1 MKVDL
6 SINTDG
12 APKRVVR
19 ELATS
24 EARMHALLEA
34 AVDGI
39 ISIDE
44 RGVVQ
49 TINPAA
55 EGLFGYA
62 AEEVIG
68 QNIKLLM
75 PSPYREGHDGFLARY
90 MATGE
95 KKIIGI
101 GREVVGLRKD
111 GTTFPMDLSVAEA
124 RLGDERIFLG
134 IIRDISERK
143 RTEERFRLVVE
154 STPNAIVMINVA
166 GNIVLANS
174 QAENYFGYRRE
185 ELIGQPV
192 EMLVPER
199 FRAKHPA
206 YRTDFFVAPS
216 ARPMGAGRDLYGRRK
231 DGTEFPVEIGLT
243 PLQTSEGL
251 LVLSAIVDI
260 TERKRAEAALCQSH
274 EELEKLVAELRAK
287 NEEVRTMT
295 QQLWQAAKLASVGE
309 LAASIAHELNN
320 PLATVRLRV
329 ESVLART
336 PTEDPRRRAL
346 EIVEQEA
353 KRMGELVANLLQ
365 FSRRGDG
372 HASTMDIRQEL
383 TKAVELIHHHL
394 RKRLITVVQEFAP
407 QTPTIYADRQK
418 LRQVFLN
425 VLTNAGDAMPE
436 GGTLTLR
443 TLPATQDNGKP
454 TVSIEFE
461 DTGVGIAAEN
471 LERIMEPFFT
481 TKEEGKGTGLGLAI
495 CRRVVQE
502 HHGTIQI
509 DSKAGRGTTVRIVLP
524 IKDGANVKRIRGP
537 GFVE

>member
-1 MKVDL
+1 MKADL
-6 SINTDG
+6 LTNTDG
-12 APKRVVR
+12 APKRVMNA
-19 ELATS
+19 LATS

-44 RGVVQ
+44 RGVMQ

-55 EGLFGYA
+55 ERLFGYA

-68 QNIKLLM
+68 QNIKVLM
-75 PSPYREGHDGFLARY
+75 PSPYREDHDGFLARY
-90 MATGE
+90 LATGE

-124 RLGDERIFLG
+124 RLGEERIFLG
-134 IIRDISERK
+134 IIRD
-143 RTEERFRLVVE
+143 V
-154 STPNAIVMINVA
+154 
-166 GNIVLANS
+166 
-174 QAENYFGYRRE
+174 
-185 ELIGQPV
+185 
-192 EMLVPER
+192 
-199 FRAKHPA
+199 
-206 YRTDFFVAPS
+206 
-216 ARPMGAGRDLYGRRK
+216 
-231 DGTEFPVEIGLT
+231 
-243 PLQTSEGL
+243 
-251 LVLSAIVDI
+251 
-260 TERKRAEAALCQSH
+260 TERKRAEAALRQSH

-336 PTEDPRRRAL
+336 PTDDPRRRAL
-346 EIVEQEA
+346 EIVEQET

-372 HASTMDIRQEL
+372 QISTVDIRQEL

-425 VLTNAGDAMPE
+425 LLTNAGDAMPE

-443 TLPATQDNGKP
+443 TAPATLAQRQADRA
-454 TVSIEFE
+454 IEFA
-461 DTGVGIAAEN
+461 DTGVGIPAEN

-509 DSKAGRGTTVRIVLP
+509 DSEAGKGTTVRIVLP
-524 IKDGANVKRIRGP
+524 VKNGTNVERLRGP

>member
-1 MKVDL
+1 MKADL
-6 SINTDG
+6 LTNTDG
-12 APKRVVR
+12 APKRVMNA
-19 ELATS
+19 LATS
-24 EARMHALLEA
+24 EARMHAFLEA

-44 RGVVQ
+44 RGVMQ

-55 EGLFGYA
+55 ERLFGYA

-68 QNIKLLM
+68 QNIKVLM
-75 PSPYREGHDGFLARY
+75 PSPYREDHDGFLARY
-90 MATGE
+90 LATGE

-124 RLGDERIFLG
+124 RLGEERIFLG
-134 IIRDISERK
+134 IIRD
-143 RTEERFRLVVE
+143 V
-154 STPNAIVMINVA
+154 
-166 GNIVLANS
+166 
-174 QAENYFGYRRE
+174 
-185 ELIGQPV
+185 
-192 EMLVPER
+192 
-199 FRAKHPA
+199 
-206 YRTDFFVAPS
+206 
-216 ARPMGAGRDLYGRRK
+216 
-231 DGTEFPVEIGLT
+231 
-243 PLQTSEGL
+243 
-251 LVLSAIVDI
+251 
-260 TERKRAEAALCQSH
+260 TERKRAEAALRQSH

-336 PTEDPRRRAL
+336 PTDDPRRRAL

-425 VLTNAGDAMPE
+425 LLTNAGDAMPE

-443 TLPATQDNGKP
+443 SAPVTQHNGMP
-454 TVSIEFE
+454 TVAIEFA
-461 DTGVGIAAEN
+461 DTGVGIPAEN

-509 DSKAGRGTTVRIVLP
+509 DSKAGEGTTVRIVLP
-524 IKDGANVKRIRGP
+524 IKDGANVERLRSP